1 MNFFSRLSFRVSR
14 WLDKTSSPTHPAS
27 APERPPVPG
36 TSSVPTPAFTL
47 EPQPRRRHVVCAHP
61 GGLHRMAYYEWG
73 DPGNPRVL
81 LCVHGL
87 TRNAHDFDVLARA
100 MANEYRVVCPDI
112 IGRGASDRMENPHFY
127 SFPQYAADMVTLCA
141 RLDAKTLDLVGT
153 SMGGLIGMMIAGD
166 ELSPISRLVLN
177 DVGPFLSAE
186 VLQRMSLYMAKEWR
200 FASYGEAEAHLRRIH
215 ASFGPLNDA
224 EWGYLARNSIR
235 QAANGSWEF
244 NYDPKIG
251 EAFRLM
257 YLTPLPL
264 DLWLFYDRI
273 RCPTL
278 AIRGADSDLLP
289 RAVHR
294 EMGQRGPKAKLVQIP
309 GVGHAPTFFRSPEI
323 QVLRDFLAGN

>member
-1 MNFFSRLSFRVSR
+1 MSFLSRFFSKASR
-14 WLDKTSSPTHPAS
+14 WFGRSSAH
-27 APERPPVPG
+27 ERPGASPVSAYPSVF
-36 TSSVPTPAFTL
+36 SS

-87 TRNAHDFDVLARA
+87 TRNARDFDVLALA
-100 MANEYRVVCPDI
+100 LANEYRVVCPDI
-112 IGRGASDRMENPHFY
+112 IGRGASDWMKNPHCY
-127 SFPQYAADMVTLCA
+127 SFPQYVSDMVTLCA
-141 RLDAKTLDLVGT
+141 RLDAERLDWVGT

-186 VLQRMSLYMAKEWR
+186 VLQQMSQYFFREWR
-200 FASYGEAEAHLRRIH
+200 FASYAEADAHLRRIH

-235 QAANGSWEF
+235 QAADGSWEF

-251 EAFRLM
+251 KAFQIM

-264 DLWLFYDRI
+264 DLWALYDRV

-278 AIRGADSDLLP
+278 AIRGAESELLS
-289 RAVHR
+289 RATHR
-294 EMGQRGPKAKLVQIP
+294 EMGERGPRAKLAQIP
-309 GVGHAPTFFRSPEI
+309 GDGHAPTFFRPPEI
-323 QVLRDFLAGN
+323 RILREFLAGE